1 MSVSKHVEQHYN
13 VFVSSESNA
22 HTESR
27 IDLKSKGKFLNLNL
41 QTSVSQE
48 MSQISGP
55 DGKSGPTPLSQIG
68 FRDPA
73 SMGAGQQLTVLSIE
87 VL

>member
-1 MSVSKHVEQHYN
+1 MSVSEHVEQHKN
-13 VFVSSESNA
+13 VFVNSESNA
-22 HTESR
+22 FTASE
-27 IDLKSKGKFLNLNL
+27 IDLKRKGKFLNLSL

-48 MSQISGP
+48 MSQLSGP
-55 DGKSGPTPLSQIG
+55 DGKSGPTPLSQMG

>member
-1 MSVSKHVEQHYN
+1 MSVSEHVEQHNN
-13 VFVSSESNA
+13 VFVNSESYA
-22 HTESR
+22 YTESK
-27 IDLKSKGKFLNLNL
+27 IDLKHKGNNLNL

-48 MSQISGP
+48 ISQISGP

>member
-1 MSVSKHVEQHYN
+1 MVSVSEHVEQHNN
-13 VFVSSESNA
+13 VFVNSESNTY
-22 HTESR
+22 TESE
-27 IDLKSKGKFLNLNL
+27 IDLKRRGTFLNLNS
-41 QTSVSQE
+41 QISQE

-55 DGKSGPTPLSQIG
+55 DGKSGPTPLSQMG